1 MIWLTWRQFRTQA
14 IVAIVALV
22 VVGGALL
29 ALGLWMRHAYDSGIA
44 TCTTPDDC
52 SSEERA
58 FRSTFATPTSLL
70 SVALLI
76 LPALLGSFWGA
87 PLITRELETGTHRM
101 VWTQS
106 VMRRHWLAV
115 KLTIVGGAALALAG
129 AFSLLLTWAT
139 DPIVD
144 LAGSRF
150 GALMFGSSNVAPIGY
165 AVFAL
170 VLGVAVGLLVRRTVA
185 AMAITIA
192 VFAVIQLAVPFLVR
206 EHYMPPVEESVAV
219 TETTLDD
226 VDGLGL
232 TGEPP
237 GADGKMDPD
246 TRVVVNDYDKPGA
259 WMLTPEMELLDP
271 TGSPVDPNRA
281 EPCFRGQGGRG
292 GAATCLAALNLHFDI
307 AYHPASRYWPF
318 QGIET
323 AGFLVLAAV
332 LAGFGLW
339 RIPRGVAAA

>member
-115 KLTIVGGAALALAG
+115 KLALVGGAALVLTG

-144 LAGSRF
+144 LAGGRF
-150 GALMFGSSNVAPIGY
+150 EALMFGSSNVAPIGY

-219 TETTLDD
+219 TETALDD

-271 TGSPVDPNRA
+271 TGSPVDPNKT
-281 EPCFRGQGGRG
+281 EPCFRAQGGRG
-292 GAATCLAALNLHFDI
+292 GAAACLATLNLHFDI

-323 AGFLVLAAV
+323 AGFLVLAAL

>member
-14 IVAIVALV
+14 VVAIVALV

-29 ALGLWMRHAYDSGIA
+29 ALGLWMRHSYETGIA
-44 TCTTPDDC
+44 ACTTPDDC
-52 SSEERA
+52 SAEERA
-58 FRSTFATPTSLL
+58 FRSTFAPPTSLL
-70 SVALLI
+70 SVALLM

-115 KLTIVGGAALALAG
+115 KLVLVGGAALAFVG

-139 DPIVD
+139 EPMVD
-144 LAGSRF
+144 LAGGRF
-150 GALMFGSSNVAPIGY
+150 DALMFGSSNLAPVGY

-185 AMAITIA
+185 AMAITLA
-192 VFAVIQLAVPFLVR
+192 VFAVIQITVPLLVR

-219 TETTLDD
+219 TQASLDD
-226 VDGLGL
+226 VEGIGLM
-232 TGEPP
+232 GEPP
-237 GADGKMDPD
+237 GADGKVDPG
-246 TRVVVNDYDKPGA
+246 TKVVVDGYDKPGA
-259 WMLTPEMELLDP
+259 WMLTPQMELLDT
-271 TGSPVDPNRA
+271 TGSPVDPNEA
-281 EPCFRGQGGRG
+281 EHCFGGQGGRG
-292 GAATCLAALNLHFDI
+292 GAAACLSELNLHFDV
-307 AYHPASRYWPF
+307 AYHPASRFWPF
-318 QGIET
+318 QVIET
-323 AGFLVLAAV
+323 AVFVVLTLL